1 VTCVIAAASW
11 IAIIASTFVI
21 QVRLSLL
28 VLLAIGVP
36 HPVFAQQSLP
46 DSHAGPNEAMTALQ
60 PTWAGPMI
68 QSDSRLTRG
77 VRLSV
82 SNSYAP
88 GFHTLNFGNGHG
100 VSVIALNRFQFDVD
114 QPAYIIGNP
123 SGAKDG
129 FGDLALQVKARLASG
144 NAQHGDYAVT
154 AILATVLPT
163 ASSGNGA
170 LTSIYVPKLA
180 VGKSFG
186 RFNLQTV
193 VNGVLPTGKI
203 AAQGRVIEWNSTAQV
218 HIGEHWFVDLEN
230 NAAWNLLG
238 PFDGKPQNFVTP
250 AAFYRFRQPTWM
262 SHGSAVMLGGGWQE
276 ATSHFH
282 SYNHNLILETRIL
295 F

>member
-1 VTCVIAAASW
+1 
-11 IAIIASTFVI
+11 
-21 QVRLSLL
+21 
-28 VLLAIGVP
+28 
-36 HPVFAQQSLP
+36 
-46 DSHAGPNEAMTALQ
+46 MTALQ

-88 GFHTLNFGNGHG
+88 GFHTVSYGNCHG
-100 VSVIALNRFQFDVD
+100 VSILALHRFQFDVD
-114 QPAYIIGNP
+114 QPSYIVGNP
-123 SGAKDG
+123 TGAKDG
-129 FGDLALQVKARLASG
+129 FGDMAFQIKARLASG
-144 NAQHGDYAVT
+144 NAQRGNYAVT

-163 ASSGNGA
+163 ASQGNGA
-170 LTSIYVPKLA
+170 LTSLYVPKLA
-180 VGKSFG
+180 AGKAFG

-218 HIGEHWFVDLEN
+218 HVGEHWFLDLEN

-238 PFDGKPQNFVTP
+238 PFDGKTQSFVTP
-250 AAFYRFRQPTWM
+250 AAFYRLRHLTWM
-262 SHGSAVMLGGGWQE
+262 THGSVVMLGGGWQE
-276 ATSHFH
+276 ATSRFH
-282 SYNHNLILETRIL
+282 PYNHNLILETRIL